1 MAKGFDTQLQD
12 IAVKKAK
19 AGDLQSAINQEAE
32 ERGLDAFHLSKG
44 HIRKAKP
51 VKGSKYGTDIF
62 TSRCRFT
69 KITDPLP
76 EVESYI

>member
-32 ERGLDAFHLSKG
+32 ERGLDAFHLSK
-44 HIRKAKP
+44 
-51 VKGSKYGTDIF
+51 DI
-62 TSRCRFT
+62 
-69 KITDPLP
+69 
-76 EVESYI
+76 